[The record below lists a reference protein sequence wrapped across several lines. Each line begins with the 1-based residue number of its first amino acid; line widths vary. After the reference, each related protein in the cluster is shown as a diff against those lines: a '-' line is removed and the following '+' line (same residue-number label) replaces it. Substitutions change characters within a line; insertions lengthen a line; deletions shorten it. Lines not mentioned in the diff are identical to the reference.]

1 MARFADTPAQR
12 GLSVA
17 NRTNRRDSETCDARR
32 GLLAAAHRRPKVT
45 MTDVASAVIAPLACN
60 QFATVSVVY
69 PSASGPFSSV
79 RAEGGNLLP
88 AALARD
94 CRFMQKR
101 KIALC
106 AFSFLLG
113 NR

>member
-1 MARFADTPAQR
+1 MLD
-12 GLSVA
+12 
-17 NRTNRRDSETCDARR
+17 DS
-32 GLLAAAHRRPKVT
+32 
-45 MTDVASAVIAPLACN
+45 
-60 QFATVSVVY
+60 
-69 PSASGPFSSV
+69 SGSKLNTSV
-79 RAEGGNLLP
+79 RAEGGNLQP
-88 AALARD
+88 ASLARD

>member
-1 MARFADTPAQR
+1 MRTAAPAGRRREDERKRYGPVIVADEFEGFSSDVNPFPPLLDET
-12 GLSVA
+12 SVA
-17 NRTNRRDSETCDARR
+17 STSS
-32 GLLAAAHRRPKVT
+32 GLKL
-45 MTDVASAVIAPLACN
+45 N
-60 QFATVSVVY
+60 
-69 PSASGPFSSV
+69 SSV

-88 AALARD
+88 ASLARD
-94 CRFMQKR
+94 CRFMQKG